1 MESKIINMAD
11 RLKDEADTR
20 LESLFRSEPVRD
32 DGFSVR
38 VVARV
43 RRQMWVRRLSLPLAF
58 VIGVAL
64 SAKPLLQL
72 ANALPKLLG
81 SVPAAAGLSLD
92 KLPINVLPQTS
103 SIIMG
108 VMLLAA
114 VLMIGRM
121 LED

>member
-1 MESKIINMAD
+1 MAD